1 MLFWFGILTY
11 LSLIFSLAFLIAAI
25 MNSTEASDFD
35 GRVKINSYLT
45 TFFVFLVIFVVL
57 SSLNVLLNIIK
68 WARLSDKL
76 YNKIRNARV
85 SEGNLSETG
94 RMERTITPGF
104 RNSETMLNEIVTGSP
119 GSEFNGENPH
129 QF

>member
-25 MNSTEASDFD
+25 TNSTEASDFN

-45 TFFVFLVIFVVL
+45 TFFVFLVIYVVL

-68 WARLSDKL
+68 WAKLSDKM

-85 SEGNLSETG
+85 SEGNLNDPG
-94 RMERTITPGF
+94 RMERSGF

-119 GSEFNGENPH
+119 GSETGNPH